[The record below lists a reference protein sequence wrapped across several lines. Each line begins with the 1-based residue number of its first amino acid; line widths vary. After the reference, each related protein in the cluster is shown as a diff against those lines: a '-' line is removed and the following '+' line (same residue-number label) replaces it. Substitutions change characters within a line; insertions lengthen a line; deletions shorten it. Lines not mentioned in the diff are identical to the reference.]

1 MRKYE
6 LTDQIK
12 TIGNGH
18 TLHQI
23 RALIDIPR
31 YGVKAGDLG
40 GWVETENNLSH
51 EGDCWVGGSALVYGH
66 AQVTGNARVDE
77 DAWVGESAR
86 VRGNARVYGSA
97 RVGENAWVDENAR
110 VSDNAWVDRNARVR
124 GNARV
129 MGRAHVQ
136 NGVIKS
142 TQDYLVVGPIGS
154 RDDYTTF
161 YRTESDIWVCCGCFN
176 GAIAEFEQ
184 AVKATHGDNYYAQEY
199 LEAIELAKTRSKR

>member
-1 MRKYE
+1 MKKYE

-12 TIGNGH
+12 TIRNEH

-40 GWVETENNLSH
+40 GWIETENNLSH
-51 EGDCWVGGSALVYGH
+51 EGDCWVGDNACVY
-66 AQVTGNARVDE
+66 V
-77 DAWVGESAR
+77 
-86 VRGNARVYGSA
+86 SA
-97 RVGENAWVDENAR
+97 RVGENAWVRGYAWVGGSALVDGDAW
-110 VSDNAWVDRNARVR
+110 VSGNAWIK

-129 MGRAHVQ
+129 EENAQVEGSTRVSGYAWVMGHAHVR

-161 YRTESDIWVCCGCFN
+161 YRTKTDIWVACGCFN
-176 GAIAEFEQ
+176 SSIAKFEQ
-184 AVKATHGDNYYAQEY
+184 AVKATHGDNHYAQEY
-199 LEAIELAKTRSKR
+199 LEAIELAKTRSKRWN